1 MKKSYEKPAI
11 CVEQIRYQDH
21 LLVDSQIQSQF
32 VDDENYEDWDFD
44 GGK

>member
-21 LLVDSQIQSQF
+21 LLVDSQIQRKF
-32 VDDENYEDWDFD
+32 VDDDDYDDWDLD
-44 GGK
+44 GGQ